1 MSIQINKN
9 LIALF
14 AFSIG
19 SIIIVVLALFIVG
32 NPGQKL
38 DYLFDNDWSLDVEL
52 KDDTVIRYN
61 MTDLIELEFVERYY
75 FLYRGGDDKEDQE
88 GMFKGLSL
96 KYFIQE
102 ILNVSDYEYVSV
114 IAIDTYSMSVAR
126 TEIES
131 DEDII
136 IAYIKGGEYLKGPKD
151 GGNGPLRLIIPQQ
164 YEGDLNALRCVKFVS
179 RLKFL

>member
-1 MSIQINKN
+1 LTITLNKR
-9 LIALF
+9 LITLF

-19 SIIIVVLALFIVG
+19 SIIIIALALFIVG

-38 DYLFDNDWSLDVEL
+38 DYLFDNEWSLDVEL
-52 KDDTVIRYN
+52 KDSTVISFN
-61 MTDLIELEFVERYY
+61 MTDLIELDHIERYY
-75 FLYRGGDDKEDQE
+75 FLFRGGEDKENQE
-88 GMFKGLSL
+88 GIFRGVSL
-96 KYFIQE
+96 KYFIND

-114 IAIDTYSMSVAR
+114 IAIDTYSMSVAK

-131 DEDII
+131 EEDII
-136 IAYIKGGEYLKGPKD
+136 IAYIKDGEYLKGPKD

-164 YEGDLNALRCVKFVS
+164 FDGDLNALRCVKFVS